1 MAKKKVLLVDA
12 DPRSL
17 RVLEVSLR
25 KAGYNVTC
33 AHDGVAALEVLEHQ
47 LPDLV
52 IADTK
57 LPKLDGYG
65 LVTRLREKADWATMP
80 VIFLAAQRSVE
91 DKIRGL
97 ELGVEDYL
105 TKPIFVRELLA
116 RVNVV
121 LARRTQE
128 ALSDQRGS
136 ATLKTRFAGSIQD
149 MTVVD
154 LLQTFEI
161 SRKSGMIT
169 FKSGPRMGYVW
180 FRDGRMVDAEA
191 GALRGE
197 EAVYRMLVWSEAD
210 FEVDFGPVDR
220 EEVVEAATAV
230 LVMEGMRRA
239 DEWGRLIEQLPPLTA
254 YFEVDHERLI
264 DRLSEIPDELNGI
277 LRLLDGHHTLMEV
290 VDESP
295 FEDLST
301 VTTLSKLY
309 FEGLLIPATSQS
321 VAPPPQ
327 RLAPASA
334 HPSVVVDP
342 TQTPP
347 PSIEARERPMTSDP
361 PITSAV
367 DTRPLPLPVEDGR
380 PQTAHPPRLSHGGRA
395 RSKPYS
401 PAAIRGPGGESRTLR
416 LPAIAPM
423 AQPPASEPSIHARDT
438 KRIVLDELAAETL
451 AAAKDGVGSKT
462 QPMAVMTMDEV
473 RASKPASVPA
483 APASRPSKPASI
495 PTSRAASSPPSVR
508 TIVMTALDPAPEAE
522 DSGPLH
528 GDSIVMLGK
537 VDPSGGPPSG
547 LAEIPAVAPISAAVP
562 SAPVAPTSSEMV
574 FAKSSAAIDWEGKK
588 QSSHPP
594 PASGTSGA
602 ASVTN
607 LSARDVEIVEPAS
620 SSLEELLAAQPDQAE
635 QDAYDD
641 EDAYHDD
648 GRTRRSSGVGPA
660 WLESATEEEPRPSVK
675 RMSGKS
681 VAFALMAVTLT
692 FAALALYVRYAYR
705 GEHDTAKDLGL
716 PLRDAAVAAASA
728 EPGFPSTAVTAPTS
742 TTTTTAVDTA
752 AATSTATA
760 TATAPSAS
768 AAMTAAL
775 AAPNPLPTRD
785 PSVAPAIV
793 THPATSGATAV
804 PATSASAAT
813 SAAAPIV
820 DAGPASVDASAVAA
834 AEGFTAAA
842 QKALEKEGN
851 AGAASR
857 AAELAWKATKRDPSS
872 AEAWLTLGAAYQS
885 LGNRAQAMQAYR
897 SCAKQATGPKV
908 AECRALAGL
917 PAE

>member
-1 MAKKKVLLVDA
+1 LAKKKVLLVDA

-33 AHDGVAALEVLEHQ
+33 AHDGVEALEVIEHQ

-128 ALSDQRGS
+128 TLSDQSGS

-169 FKSGPRMGYVW
+169 FKSGSRMGYVW

-191 GALRGE
+191 GSLRGE

-220 EEVVEAATAV
+220 EEVVESATAV

-327 RLAPASA
+327 RIAPVSA
-334 HPSVVVDP
+334 HPGVVVGP
-342 TQTPP
+342 TATPTPP
-347 PSIEARERPMTSDP
+347 PPSFEPTPMTSDP
-361 PITSAV
+361 PMTRAV
-367 DTRPLPLPVEDGR
+367 DTRPLPLPNDDGR
-380 PQTAHPPRLSHGGRA
+380 PQTARPPRLSHGGRA
-395 RSKPYS
+395 RSKPYN
-401 PAAIRGPGGESRTLR
+401 PAAIHGPSGESRTLR
-416 LPAIAPM
+416 LPSIAQV
-423 AQPPASEPSIHARDT
+423 AQP
-438 KRIVLDELAAETL
+438 L
-451 AAAKDGVGSKT
+451 GSKT
-462 QPMAVMTMDEV
+462 QPMAVMTMDEA
-473 RASKPASVPA
+473 RASDPGAPPSEEPPA
-483 APASRPSKPASI
+483 A
-495 PTSRAASSPPSVR
+495 TAA
-508 TIVMTALDPAPEAE
+508 DPE

-528 GDSIVMLGK
+528 GDSIVVLGK
-537 VDPSGGPPSG
+537 IDPTSGPPSG
-547 LAEIPAVAPISAAVP
+547 LAPIPAAEPISGAVL
-562 SAPVAPTSSEMV
+562 AVPTSSEMV
-574 FAKSSAAIDWEGKK
+574 LPKSSPAIDWDAGKANAR
-588 QSSHPP
+588 PA
-594 PASGTSGA
+594 PASASGGV

-607 LSARDVEIVEPAS
+607 LSARDVEIADPVAS
-620 SSLEELLAAQPDQAE
+620 SVEEILAAQPDDSEPARSGRHALSDE
-635 QDAYDD
+635 DERDD
-641 EDAYHDD
+641 EDDEDD
-648 GRTRRSSGVGPA
+648 ARGRRSSGVGPA
-660 WLESATEEEPRPSVK
+660 WLEAATEEEPRPSVK

-681 VAFALMAVTLT
+681 VALALIAVTIT
-692 FAALALYVRYAYR
+692 FAALALYVRYTYR
-705 GEHDTAKDLGL
+705 GDHDTAKDLGL

-728 EPGFPSTAVTAPTS
+728 DPGLPSTAVTAPTG

-752 AATSTATA
+752 ASATQTSATSSV
-760 TATAPSAS
+760 APTSDS
-768 AAMTAAL
+768 AL
-775 AAPNPLPTRD
+775 AATT
-785 PSVAPAIV
+785 STGAGTAAGTGTGTGTGTAAAAAAGVAVGPAHAIG
-793 THPATSGATAV
+793 TQPAASGA
-804 PATSASAAT
+804 S
-813 SAAAPIV
+813 PIV
-820 DAGPASVDASAVAA
+820 DAGPAAPDASAVAA
-834 AEGFTAAA
+834 AESFTQAA

-857 AAELAWKATKRDPSS
+857 AAELAWKATKRDPSN
-872 AEAWLTLGAAYQS
+872 AEAWLTLGAAYHS
-885 LGNRAQAMQAYR
+885 LGNKAQAQQAYR
-897 SCAKQATGPKV
+897 SCAKQAMGPRV
-908 AECRALAGL
+908 AECRSLAGL
-917 PAE
+917 PPE

>member
-33 AHDGVAALEVLEHQ
+33 AHDGVAALEVIEHQ

-57 LPKLDGYG
+57 LPKLDGYA
-65 LVTRLREKADWATMP
+65 LVTRLREKADWATLP
-80 VIFLAAQRSVE
+80 VIFLASQRSVE

-128 ALSDQRGS
+128 TLSDQRGS
-136 ATLKTRFAGSIQD
+136 ATLKTRFAGSIED

-169 FKSGPRMGYVW
+169 FKSGSRMGYVW

-191 GALRGE
+191 GSLRGE

-254 YFEVDHERLI
+254 YFEVDHERLSE
-264 DRLSEIPDELNGI
+264 RLSEIPDELNGI

-301 VTTLSKLY
+301 MTTLSKLY
-309 FEGLLIPATSQS
+309 FEGLLMPATSQS

-327 RLAPASA
+327 RIAPVRE
-334 HPSVVVDP
+334 HPGVVVDP
-342 TQTPP
+342 TATPP
-347 PSIEARERPMTSDP
+347 PSIEPTPMTSDP
-361 PITSAV
+361 PMTRAV
-367 DTRPLPLPVEDGR
+367 DTRPMPLPSDDGR

-395 RSKPYS
+395 RSKPYN

-416 LPAIAPM
+416 LPAIAQV
-423 AQPPASEPSIHARDT
+423 AQPAGQAPSVDP
-438 KRIVLDELAAETL
+438 L
-451 AAAKDGVGSKT
+451 GSKT
-462 QPMAVMTMDEV
+462 QPMAAMSMDEV
-473 RASKPASVPA
+473 RDSKPTS
-483 APASRPSKPASI
+483 
-495 PTSRAASSPPSVR
+495 SRAASKPPSVPR
-508 TIVMTALDPAPEAE
+508 PAVTAAAAAEPE

-528 GDSIVMLGK
+528 GDSIVVLGK
-537 VDPSGGPPSG
+537 IDPSGGPPSG
-547 LAEIPAVAPISAAVP
+547 LAPIPAADPISGAVP
-562 SAPVAPTSSEMV
+562 AAPTSGEMV
-574 FAKSSAAIDWEGKK
+574 FAKSSAAIDWDARKE
-588 QSSHPP
+588 SARP
-594 PASGTSGA
+594 PASDSSRA
-602 ASVTN
+602 SSVTN
-607 LSARDVEIVEPAS
+607 LSARDLEIVDPAAS
-620 SSLEELLAAQPDQAE
+620 SVEEILAAQPDE
-635 QDAYDD
+635 SEPE
-641 EDAYHDD
+641 EDADD
-648 GRTRRSSGVGPA
+648 DWVGPA

-675 RMSGKS
+675 RMSGKG
-681 VAFALMAVTLT
+681 VAVALMAVTIT
-692 FAALALYVRYAYR
+692 FAALAVYVRYAYR
-705 GEHDTAKDLGL
+705 GDHDTAKDLGL

-728 EPGFPSTAVTAPTS
+728 DPGLPSTAVTAPTG

-752 AATSTATA
+752 AVATTT
-760 TATAPSAS
+760 AS
-768 AAMTAAL
+768 APASSVAL
-775 AAPNPLPTRD
+775 NPAPGIEPALVAPPPISTGGGGGVA
-785 PSVAPAIV
+785 VAPARV
-793 THPATSGATAV
+793 N
-804 PATSASAAT
+804 
-813 SAAAPIV
+813 V
-820 DAGPASVDASAVAA
+820 DAGPAAPVETPDASAVAA
-834 AEGFTAAA
+834 SESFTQAA

-857 AAELAWKATKRDPSS
+857 AAELAWKATKRDPSN
-872 AEAWLTLGAAYQS
+872 AEAWLTLGAAYHS
-885 LGNRAQAMQAYR
+885 LGNKAQAQQAYR

-908 AECRALAGL
+908 AECRSLAGL
-917 PAE
+917 PPE

>member
-33 AHDGVAALEVLEHQ
+33 AHDGVEALEVIEHQ

-128 ALSDQRGS
+128 TLSDQRGS

-169 FKSGPRMGYVW
+169 FKSGSRMGYVW

-191 GALRGE
+191 GSLRGE

-220 EEVVEAATAV
+220 EEVVESATAV

-327 RLAPASA
+327 RIAPVSA
-334 HPSVVVDP
+334 HPGVVVDP
-342 TQTPP
+342 TATPP
-347 PSIEARERPMTSDP
+347 PSFEPTPMTSDP
-361 PITSAV
+361 PMTRAV
-367 DTRPLPLPVEDGR
+367 DTRPLPLPNDDGR
-380 PQTAHPPRLSHGGRA
+380 PQTARPPRLSHGGRA
-395 RSKPYS
+395 RSKPYN
-401 PAAIRGPGGESRTLR
+401 PAAIHGPSGESRTLR
-416 LPAIAPM
+416 LPSIAQV
-423 AQPPASEPSIHARDT
+423 AQP
-438 KRIVLDELAAETL
+438 L
-451 AAAKDGVGSKT
+451 GSKT
-462 QPMAVMTMDEV
+462 QPMAVMTMDEA
-473 RASKPASVPA
+473 RASDPGAPPSEEPPA
-483 APASRPSKPASI
+483 A
-495 PTSRAASSPPSVR
+495 TAA
-508 TIVMTALDPAPEAE
+508 DPE

-537 VDPSGGPPSG
+537 IDPTSGPPSG
-547 LAEIPAVAPISAAVP
+547 LAPIPAAEPISGAVL
-562 SAPVAPTSSEMV
+562 AVPTSSEMV
-574 FAKSSAAIDWEGKK
+574 LPKSSPAIDWDAGKANAR
-588 QSSHPP
+588 PA
-594 PASGTSGA
+594 PASASGGEIADPA
-602 ASVTN
+602 AS
-607 LSARDVEIVEPAS
+607 SVEDI
-620 SSLEELLAAQPDQAE
+620 LAAQPDDSEPARSGRH
-635 QDAYDD
+635 ARSD
-641 EDAYHDD
+641 EDE
-648 GRTRRSSGVGPA
+648 RVGPA
-660 WLESATEEEPRPSVK
+660 WLEAATEEEPRPSVK

-681 VAFALMAVTLT
+681 VALALIAVTIT
-692 FAALALYVRYAYR
+692 FAALALYVRYTYR
-705 GEHDTAKDLGL
+705 GDHDTAKDLGL

-728 EPGFPSTAVTAPTS
+728 DPGLPSTAVTAPTG

-752 AATSTATA
+752 ASATQTSPTSSVAPTSGSALAATA
-760 TATAPSAS
+760 TATASTVAGAAAGVAVGPAHAS
-768 AAMTAAL
+768 GPQPAA
-775 AAPNPLPTRD
+775 
-785 PSVAPAIV
+785 
-793 THPATSGATAV
+793 SGA
-804 PATSASAAT
+804 S
-813 SAAAPIV
+813 PIV
-820 DAGPASVDASAVAA
+820 DAGPAAPDASAVAA
-834 AEGFTAAA
+834 AESFTQAA
-842 QKALEKEGN
+842 QKVLEKEGN

-857 AAELAWKATKRDPSS
+857 AAELAWKATKRDPSN
-872 AEAWLTLGAAYQS
+872 AEAWLTLGAAYHS
-885 LGNRAQAMQAYR
+885 LGNKAQAQQAYR
-897 SCAKQATGPKV
+897 SCAKQAMGPKV
-908 AECRALAGL
+908 AECRSLAGL
-917 PAE
+917 PPE